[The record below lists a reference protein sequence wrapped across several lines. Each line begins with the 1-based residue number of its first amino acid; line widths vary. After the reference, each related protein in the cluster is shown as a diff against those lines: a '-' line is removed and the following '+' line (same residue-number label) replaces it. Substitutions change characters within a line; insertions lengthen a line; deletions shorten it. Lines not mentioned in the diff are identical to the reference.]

1 MERVRVYSEGRLVP
15 HRFPWT
21 GANVLFCSAVVAA
34 TYAVMM
40 ATDAAR
46 GRWQPPDSPG
56 RWLARTAALG
66 AAFVVPPLLVLLMGF
81 LRSRSAPH
89 AAEGAARPSFRPLA
103 LWMPTD
109 RWPRDVVAGI
119 VLGLLLAFM
128 HGIRI
133 QLDLSDPGGL
143 PPTGFA
149 GLAWRS
155 RSMGEVSI
163 LLLAVGLVAPVA
175 EEVFFRGVL
184 YPGLRKRLPT
194 VPSVLLSSAAFGAAH
209 FESMRLHAFL
219 LGLVAAILV
228 EYTGSLVPAILAHA
242 GVNMGF
248 VLFLANGGVLA
259 ETVPLGAVVGGFVAL
274 NFLLFLLGQPLFGR
288 PEGDEPPAAGPSK
301 PPDSG
306 DGPGG

>member
-1 MERVRVYSEGRLVP
+1 MERVRVYSEGRLAP

-21 GANVLFCSAVVAA
+21 GANVLCCSAVVAA
-34 TYAVMM
+34 TYLVLMLW
-40 ATDAAR
+40 R
-46 GRWQPPDSPG
+46 PLG
-56 RWLARTAALG
+56 ALG
-66 AAFVVPPLLVLLMGF
+66 SPLSALVWTGILAAAFVVPPLLVLLARALTTRGVTD
-81 LRSRSAPH
+81 APRT
-89 AAEGAARPSFRPLA
+89 GPLA
-103 LWMPTD
+103 LWTPTD

-128 HGIRI
+128 NGIRI
-133 QLDLSDPGGL
+133 KLDLSDAGGL

-155 RSMGEVSI
+155 RSMGEVFI

-259 ETVPLGAVVGGFVAL
+259 RTVPLGGVVGGFVAL
-274 NFLLFLLGQPLFGR
+274 NVLLFLLGQPLFGK
-288 PEGDEPPAAGPSK
+288 PEGDEPPAAGPPE
-301 PPDSG
+301 PPRRGEGSDT
-306 DGPGG
+306 

>member
-1 MERVRVYSEGRLVP
+1 MKRVQAYHEGRLAP
-15 HRFPWT
+15 RRFPWT
-21 GANVLFCSAVVAA
+21 GANVLCCSAVVAA
-34 TYAVMM
+34 TYLALMLWRPFGSLDPPLSALVRTGILAV
-40 ATDAAR
+40 
-46 GRWQPPDSPG
+46 
-56 RWLARTAALG
+56 
-66 AAFVVPPLLVLLMGF
+66 AFVVPPLLVLLVRERARRGAID
-81 LRSRSAPH
+81 APRT
-89 AAEGAARPSFRPLA
+89 GPLA
-103 LWMPTD
+103 LWTPTD

-128 HGIRI
+128 NGIRI
-133 QLDLSDPGGL
+133 QIDFSDAGC
-143 PPTGFA
+143 PPPAGFA
-149 GLAWRS
+149 GMAWQS
-155 RSMGEVSI
+155 RSMGQISV

-184 YPGLRKRLPT
+184 YPGLRKRLPA

-248 VLFLANGGVLA
+248 VLFLANGGILA
-259 ETVPLGAVVGGFVAL
+259 RTVPFGGVVGGFVAL

-288 PEGDEPPAAGPSK
+288 PEGNEPPAAGPSD
-301 PPDSG
+301 PPDTG

>member
-1 MERVRVYSEGRLVP
+1 MERVRIYSEGRLAP
-15 HRFPWT
+15 RRFPWT
-21 GANVLFCSAVVAA
+21 GANVLGCSALVAA
-34 TYAVMM
+34 TYLVLM
-40 ATDAAR
+40 
-46 GRWQPPDSPG
+46 RWPPFGALDSPLSALVWTG
-56 RWLARTAALG
+56 ILAV
-66 AAFVVPPLLVLLMGF
+66 AFVVPPLLVLLVRARATTGVTD
-81 LRSRSAPH
+81 APR
-89 AAEGAARPSFRPLA
+89 AGPFA
-103 LWMPTD
+103 LWTPTD
-109 RWPRDVVAGI
+109 HWPRDVVAGI

-128 HGIRI
+128 NGIRI
-133 QLDLSDPGGL
+133 KLDLSDAGSP

-149 GLAWRS
+149 GLAWGS

-184 YPGLRKRLPT
+184 YPGLRKRLPA

-248 VLFLANGGVLA
+248 VLFLANGGILA
-259 ETVPLGAVVGGFVAL
+259 KTIPFGGVVGGFVAL

-288 PEGDEPPAAGPSK
+288 PEGDEPPAAGPSE
-301 PPDSG
+301 PPDTG
-306 DGPGG
+306 DDPGG

>member
-1 MERVRVYSEGRLVP
+1 MERVRAYYEGRLAP
-15 HRFPWT
+15 RRFPWT
-21 GANVLFCSAVVAA
+21 GANVLGCSALVAA
-34 TYAVMM
+34 TYLVLIL
-40 ATDAAR
+40 
-46 GRWQPPDSPG
+46 WPPFGSLDSPLSALVWTG
-56 RWLARTAALG
+56 ILAV
-66 AAFVVPPLLVLLMGF
+66 AFVVPPLMVLLVRARARRGVTD
-81 LRSRSAPH
+81 APRT
-89 AAEGAARPSFRPLA
+89 GAFA
-103 LWMPTD
+103 LWTPTD

-128 HGIRI
+128 NGIRI
-133 QLDLSDPGGL
+133 KLDLSDAGTP

-149 GLAWRS
+149 RLAWDS
-155 RSMGEVSI
+155 QSMGEVSI

-184 YPGLRKRLPT
+184 YPGLRKRLPA

-259 ETVPLGAVVGGFVAL
+259 RTVPFGGVVGGFVAL
-274 NFLLFLLGQPLFGR
+274 NFLLFLLGQPLFGK
-288 PEGDEPPAAGPSK
+288 PEGGEPPAAGPSE
-301 PPDSG
+301 PPGDG
-306 DGPGG
+306 DGPGD